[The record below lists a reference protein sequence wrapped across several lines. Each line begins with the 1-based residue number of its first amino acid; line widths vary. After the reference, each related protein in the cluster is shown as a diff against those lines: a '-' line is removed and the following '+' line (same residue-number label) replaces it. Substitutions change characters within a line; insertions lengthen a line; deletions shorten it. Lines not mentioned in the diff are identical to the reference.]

1 MMSHN
6 ISLQQ
11 IRYFLTVADFQNISQ
26 ASEYLHTSQSTVS
39 KSLSLLEKNLGVSL
53 FRREKKKL
61 YLTEAG
67 ERIRKKWKEGLDY
80 IYPGID

>member
-11 IRYFLTVADFQNISQ
+11 IRYFLTVADFQNVSQ

-67 ERIRKKWKEGLDY
+67 ERIRKKVERRTGLYLSGD
-80 IYPGID
+80 